1 MTKDQWT
8 ILLIDDDEDDYI
20 ITRDKLAEAHHGQ
33 FDLEWAP
40 GFDEGQ
46 EALTK
51 KKYDAVLLDYDLG
64 ENTGLDFL
72 RAARPGN
79 EQGPVIL
86 LTGQGSYELD
96 LEAMRAGAADFLEK
110 SQVTGP
116 LLERAVRYAIES
128 RATQEAI
135 LRAKE
140 NLEYRVQERTRELLI
155 KNEKLN
161 EEILERQRIEVE
173 LAEVQRRLIDNVEV
187 QRLELAQEIHDGP
200 IQDLYAINMQMD
212 LLRTS
217 LKDDEQ
223 KKLVVETN
231 EKLKQVIHSLRSTS
245 GELRPPTLA
254 PFGLEKAIRSH
265 AQQIQSAQPDLS
277 INLDLTP
284 DGKLI
289 EERIRLALFRIYQSA
304 FANVI
309 RHAKASHVDIRLI
322 LNGEKVV
329 LEIQDNGCGFLVPNR
344 WLGFARKG
352 HLGLLGASER
362 AEAIEG
368 KLEIESN
375 PGEGT
380 LVRVTAPFNTS

>member
-1 MTKDQWT
+1 MSKNKLT

-20 ITRDKLAEAHHGQ
+20 ITRDKLAEAHRGQ
-33 FDLEWAP
+33 FDVEWAP
-40 GFDEGQ
+40 GFAEGQ
-46 EALTK
+46 KALSEN
-51 KKYDAVLLDYDLG
+51 KYDVVLLDYDLG
-64 ENTGLDFL
+64 EKTGLDFL
-72 RAARPGN
+72 RAARLG
-79 EQGPVIL
+79 EDQGPVIL

-96 LEAMRAGAADFLEK
+96 LEAMKAGAADFLEK
-110 SQVTGP
+110 SQVTGL
-116 LLERAVRYAIES
+116 LLERAIRYAVES
-128 RATQEAI
+128 RATQKAL

-140 NLEYRVQERTRELLI
+140 NLENRVLERTRELVI
-155 KNEKLN
+155 KNQKLN
-161 EEILERQRIEVE
+161 EEILERQRIEAE

-217 LKDDEQ
+217 LKDEEQ
-223 KKLVVETN
+223 KNLVVSTN
-231 EKLKQVIHSLRSTS
+231 EKLKEVIHSLRSTS

-265 AQQIQSAQPDLS
+265 AQQIHAAQPGLN
-277 INLDLTP
+277 INLELTP
-284 DGKLI
+284 DGKRI
-289 EERIRLALFRIYQSA
+289 DERVRLALFRIYQSA

-309 RHAKASHVDIRLI
+309 RHANASSVDIRLV
-322 LNGEKVV
+322 LNGDQVV
-329 LEIQDNGCGFLVPNR
+329 LEIQDDGCGFVVPSR

-352 HLGLLGASER
+352 HLGILGASER

-368 KLEIESN
+368 KLEILSN

-380 LVRVTAPFNTS
+380 LVRVTAPMHTT